1 MDKKDIYEH
10 LAKIYLDASLK
21 RKRKKKESRLFK
33 NLFIAS
39 IVIIFLL
46 GSYSIFNILHK
57 GKGLNYQIALV
68 LVPDVVKINF
78 NFNPAKKEIYSLNLN
93 NLDLNKFKTL
103 AFAVKNKNCNDYI
116 CLRVEITN
124 KFQEK
129 SEIYI
134 KNISHHWQDYKLL
147 LDDFKRIS
155 DWSEIPNISFI
166 VEEWNTKK
174 TDGVVYIDNVR
185 LIR

>member
-21 RKRKKKESRLFK
+21 RKKKKKESKLFR
-33 NLFIAS
+33 NLFIGS
-39 IVIIFLL
+39 IIIIFAL
-46 GSYSIFNILHK
+46 GSYSIYNMLHK
-57 GKGLNYQIALV
+57 DRDLNYHVALV

-78 NFNPAKKEIYSLNLN
+78 NFNPAKKEIYSLDLN

-103 AFAVKNKNCNDYI
+103 AFSAKNKNRNERVS
-116 CLRVEITN
+116 LRVEITN
-124 KFQEK
+124 NFQEK

-134 KNISHHWQDYKLL
+134 RDISHNWQDYKLPL
-147 LDDFKRIS
+147 SDFKRIS

-174 TDGVVYIDNVR
+174 EDGVVYIDNVR